1 MKNVEKKSKDMPL
14 MEGCGSVLYEFRAFS
29 YLKYFVV

>member
-14 MEGCGSVLYEFRAFS
+14 MEGSVLYEFRAFS